1 MVCFH
6 ILAVW
11 HRLDPHSVSHAE
23 VFVLARTA
31 SASSEVCFENFV
43 CPHPSI
49 SHIMF
54 SICRQETVLW
64 HSQVHQG
71 PGVCQQRPDSE
82 RTSGIKKCQKWFRFN
97 RTQGRK
103 AYLRRQQHG
112 WERVS
117 CYFLLHR
124 GKHQVSSPML
134 SKCELAC
141 KDTCTNV
148 TSFHINNYIS
158 LRKVTQFEFMHGLQ
172 GAIGQCLVH
181 LATRPTE
188 QYMSPPSN
196 SGVMCKTCRFR

>member
-141 KDTCTNV
+141 KDVHECDKFSHQQLYIASQSHTVRIHARSSGCHWTVSSSSRNSPNGTIHV
-148 TSFHINNYIS
+148 TS
-158 LRKVTQFEFMHGLQ
+158 K
-172 GAIGQCLVH
+172 
-181 LATRPTE
+181 
-188 QYMSPPSN
+188 
-196 SGVMCKTCRFR
+196 